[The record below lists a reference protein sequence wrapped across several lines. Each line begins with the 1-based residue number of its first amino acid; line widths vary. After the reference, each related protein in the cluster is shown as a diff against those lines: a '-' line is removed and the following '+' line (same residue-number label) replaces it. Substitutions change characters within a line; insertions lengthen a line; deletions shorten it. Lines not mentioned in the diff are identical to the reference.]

1 MTEGYLPTHTTSISL
16 QQPFAYQPEMM
27 SKNVITAAKHWVKI
41 VSLYFMESHAVRQC
55 QKSETQG
62 SNFLSSD
69 ATFIRNEIL
78 DVSKKWGLLLQIVMH
93 KSSDFIEI
101 FMD

>member
-1 MTEGYLPTHTTSISL
+1 MKKMSDIFGSPCVRLCTMTKGYLPTHTTSISL
-16 QQPFAYQPEMM
+16 QQPFAYQPEIM

-69 ATFIRNEIL
+69 ATTFNRNEIL
-78 DVSKKWGLLLQIVMH
+78 DVS
-93 KSSDFIEI
+93 
-101 FMD
+101 